1 MVDNDKMRDMKE
13 KGTKQVVDFDPVIY
27 DDDLYLNDCKSLK
40 RRLLIAEKLTYSRK
54 INYYFSRIYFNASW
68 FFDLL

>member
-13 KGTKQVVDFDPVIY
+13 KGTEQVVDFDPVIY

-40 RRLLIAEKLTYSRK
+40 RRLLIAEKL
-54 INYYFSRIYFNASW
+54 IIILAASW